1 MRVQAYTVTANVTAG
16 NNQHVDTAAE
26 RFVALRKALGLTQDD
41 VVRDAGPQRS
51 AISKV
56 ESGENQ
62 LTGAKLL
69 RVAAHAVGLTMEQ
82 LLDYT
87 QGAASLADTLP
98 LCDRSKR
105 PARRPPSV
113 PPPAEWFEVD
123 DAATREAATV
133 FLREPSP
140 GQPPM
145 SQAAI
150 DLALPRIRM
159 SSAEAAK
166 DPRQVANAVRLY
178 VWGVSA
184 GNPPKLEDTRHSSK
198 RL

>member
-1 MRVQAYTVTANVTAG
+1 MRVHGCTVTHNVITG
-16 NNQHVDTAAE
+16 HNQHVETAAE

-87 QGAASLADTLP
+87 QGAVSLADTLP
-98 LCDRSKR
+98 LCQRRQAAK
-105 PARRPPSV
+105 RPPSV
-113 PPPAEWFEVD
+113 PPPAEWFPVD
-123 DAATREAATV
+123 HATQEAAKVLLREA
-133 FLREPSP
+133 PP
-140 GQPPM
+140 GQEPIGP
-145 SQAAI
+145 AAI
-150 DLALPRIRM
+150 DLAFPRIRIKNE
-159 SSAEAAK
+159 EASK
-166 DPRQVANAVRLY
+166 DPAQVANAVRLY

-184 GNPPKLEDTRHSSK
+184 GASPQPEDIRRSAK
-198 RL
+198 RR